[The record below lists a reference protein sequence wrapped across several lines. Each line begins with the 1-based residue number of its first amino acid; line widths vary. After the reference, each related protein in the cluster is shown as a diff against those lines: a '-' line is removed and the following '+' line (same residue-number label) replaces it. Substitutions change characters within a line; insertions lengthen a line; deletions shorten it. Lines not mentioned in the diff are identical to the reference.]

1 MNSYAKDLFKKNY
14 IEYASYVIK
23 ERAIPDIMDGLKPVQ
38 RRIIHTLIELDD
50 GRFHKVANVVGRTM
64 SYHPHGDASIYSAL
78 VNLTNCDLLIEGQ
91 GNFGNFMTGDNA
103 AAARYIEC
111 RLMPL
116 AKKILYNPELTE
128 FVDSYDG
135 RSREPVRF
143 QAKVPILV
151 IQGTDGIAPGMTT
164 RILPHN
170 FMEVIDALEKSL
182 KGEKVLLYPDFPGGG
197 IVDIS
202 DYKDGSGTVT
212 VRAKLNTDDPK
223 KIYIEELPFGVT
235 SEQMINSIEN
245 AVKKGRLKVNS
256 ISDFTAEKVSIEI
269 SLSKNTYSKDIV
281 DALYAYTLCE
291 EKISCFCL
299 VIKDKYPVETTI
311 SDIISFHSKHLIEV
325 LQGELNLQIG
335 HLIDRLHSRTLE
347 RIFIEERIYKR
358 IEQKRS
364 QEAINKS
371 IVSGFEPYKDSLVR
385 DLTSEDIERL
395 LKIPIRRISLFDMEK
410 NKEEIEGINKDIKK
424 AKYHLN
430 HIVDYAMTY
439 LEEIKKM
446 APKELERRKTKIS
459 NFEAVSV
466 REVAQRDK
474 TLKYDSST
482 GYVGYDLKN
491 GSTLLEVS
499 VFDKVLFVS
508 KNGDYVSMVAPD
520 KFFIGK
526 SLAYCN
532 YSDKEVISK
541 VVFTVF
547 YQEKKENIFYI
558 KRSRLG
564 GLITN
569 KVYSFLPDK
578 TKKEENYQVRRISTL
593 EDGVITAKYKKGLG
607 YKKIEENFFFSDF
620 LVKNPKARGVRVI
633 NNKQLSS
640 FTLRACTESEK
651 QSKVN
656 KEKQKEEDLENFEQ
670 PSLFDED

>member
-78 VNLTNCDLLIEGQ
+78 VNLANCNLLIEGQ

-111 RLMPL
+111 RLMPI

-128 FVDSYDG
+128 FVDSYDS
-135 RSREPVRF
+135 RSKEPVRF
-143 QAKVPILV
+143 QAKIPILV

-170 FMEVIDALEKSL
+170 FIEVIDALEKAL
-182 KGEKVLLYPDFPGGG
+182 KGENVLLYPDFPGGG
-197 IVDIS
+197 IVDVS
-202 DYKDGSGTVT
+202 DYKDGCGTVT
-212 VRAKLNTDDPK
+212 VRAKLNTNDPK

-245 AVKKGRLKVNS
+245 AVKKDRLKVNS
-256 ISDFTAEKVSIEI
+256 ISDYTAEKVSIEI
-269 SLSKNTYSKDIV
+269 SLSKNTYSNDIV

-291 EKISCFCL
+291 EKVSCFCL
-299 VIKDKYPVETTI
+299 VIQDKYPLETTI
-311 SDIISFHSKHLIEV
+311 SNIISFHSKHLIDV

-335 HLIDRLHSRTLE
+335 HLNDRLHSRTLE

-371 IVSGFEPYKDSLVR
+371 IVSGFEPYKDSLIR
-385 DLTSEDIERL
+385 ELSSEDIERL

-410 NKEEIEGINKDIKK
+410 NKEEIDIINQDIEK
-424 AKYHLN
+424 AKYHLD
-430 HIVDYAMTY
+430 HIIDYAMTY

-446 APKELERRKTKIS
+446 APKELEKRKTKIS
-459 NFEAVSV
+459 DFDAISV

-474 TLKYDSST
+474 ILKYDSST

-491 GSTLLEVS
+491 GSDLLEVS

-520 KFFIGK
+520 KFFIGT
-526 SLAYCN
+526 SLSYCN
-532 YSDKEVISK
+532 YSDKDILSD
-541 VVFTVF
+541 VVFSIF
-547 YQEKKENIFYI
+547 YQEKKENVFYI
-558 KRSRLG
+558 KRAKLG

-569 KVYSFLPDK
+569 KIYSFLPEK
-578 TKKEENYQVRRISTL
+578 TEKDEDYQVRRISII
-593 EDGVITAKYKKGLG
+593 EDGVITAKYKKGFG
-607 YKKIEENFFFSDF
+607 YKKIEENFYFSDF

-640 FTLRACTESEK
+640 FSLRACTEGEK
-651 QSKVN
+651 QDKLN
-656 KEKQKEEDLENFEQ
+656 NEKQDEEIDEKAEQ